1 MRNIF
6 ASLIRSRFVST
17 ASVAG
22 LLLSCLVVVDATPRL
37 NSRDKS
43 QNVVSEDTEME
54 FMEADTVPYEFGG
67 TAYRNERD
75 FVKRSRCGIEITE
88 EQIEAIELLIETEQ
102 AAAAQAGKTAFTGGR
117 IPVFFHE
124 SRPTSAATVTS
135 TQLANQIAHLN
146 TCFSGT
152 GYTFFQVG
160 WNYITSS
167 TYANARQGTSDETNM
182 KSAFYNHSS
191 AASYRHNGA
200 LHFYLCTNP
209 RRSDGAALLG
219 WATFPWNY
227 SGTSDY
233 RDGVVIQTGSL
244 PGGSTTNYNQG
255 DTATHEIGHWMGLY
269 HTFQDGC
276 GTGNNTTT
284 GDRVADTP
292 AQSTPT
298 SGCPS
303 SRNSC
308 TSISG
313 NDPIHN
319 FMDYSYDSCLY
330 EFSVGQDSRM
340 DSLCTSYRTRIPSN

>member
-1 MRNIF
+1 MQAANKLFIARRVL
-6 ASLIRSRFVST
+6 ATTAVVAFVVLTFSPAQGRT
-17 ASVAG
+17 RLESSQPQVA
-22 LLLSCLVVVDATPRL
+22 A
-37 NSRDKS
+37 
-43 QNVVSEDTEME
+43 SEDVEMDL
-54 FMEADTVPYEFGG
+54 MEADSTPLDFEGV
-67 TAYRNERD
+67 TYRNERD
-75 FVKRSRCGIEITE
+75 FVKNARCGLLLTD
-88 EQIEAIELLIETEQ
+88 EQIQEIEALIAHEQ
-102 AAAAQAGKTAFTGGR
+102 RQLAKTGVANFTGGR

-124 SRPTSAATVTS
+124 SRPTSTATVTS
-135 TQLANQIAHLN
+135 TQLSNQIAHLN

-160 WNYITSS
+160 WNYIVSS
-167 TYANARQGTSDETNM
+167 TYANARQGTSDEWNM

-191 AASYRHNGA
+191 ASSYRHNGA

-209 RRSDGAALLG
+209 RRSDGAGLLG

-227 SGTSDY
+227 SGSADY
-233 RDGVVIQTGSL
+233 RDGVVIKTGSV
-244 PGGSTTNYNQG
+244 PGGSTTNYNEG

-276 GTGNNTTT
+276 GTGNNTTS

-292 AQSTPT
+292 AQASPT

-313 NDPIHN
+313 YDPIHN
-319 FMDYSYDSCLY
+319 FMDYSYDSCLW
-330 EFSVGQDSRM
+330 EFTPGQDSRM
-340 DSLCTSYRTRIPSN
+340 DSICTSYRTRIPSN

>member
-1 MRNIF
+1 MRVI
-6 ASLIRSRFVST
+6 SRVRNRLVVTS
-17 ASVAG
+17 AVAF
-22 LLLSCLVVVDATPRL
+22 LVFSSLVVVDATPRL
-37 NSRDKS
+37 TRRSSDV
-43 QNVVSEDTEME
+43 QTFSEDTEMD
-54 FMEADTVPYEFGG
+54 FMEADTTQYEFAG
-67 TAYRNERD
+67 TVYRNERD
-75 FVKRSRCGIEITE
+75 FVKRSRCGIEISA
-88 EQIEAIELLIETEQ
+88 EQIEAIEMLIQTEEAQ
-102 AAAAQAGKTAFTGGR
+102 AKQAGKLAFTGGR

-124 SRPTSAATVTS
+124 SRPTAAATVTS
-135 TQLANQIAHLN
+135 TQLSNQIAHLN
-146 TCFSGT
+146 TTFSGT

-160 WNYITSS
+160 WNYIQSS

-182 KSAFYNHSS
+182 KGAYYNHTS

-219 WATFPWNY
+219 WATFPSSY
-227 SGTSDY
+227 SGSADY

-276 GTGNNTTT
+276 GSGNNTTS

-292 AQSTPT
+292 AQASPT

-330 EFSVGQDSRM
+330 QFSTGQDARM
-340 DSLCTSYRTRIPSN
+340 DSLCTTYRTRIPSN

>member
-1 MRNIF
+1 MRDVLVSIF
-6 ASLIRSRFVST
+6 RNRIVATV
-17 ASVAG
+17 SVAG
-22 LLLSCLVVVDATPRL
+22 LLFSSFVVVDATPRL
-37 NSRDKS
+37 VNRDTS
-43 QNVVSEDTEME
+43 QSAVSEDVEMDL
-54 FMEADTVPYEFGG
+54 MDADVTPYEFGG
-67 TAYRNERD
+67 TTYKNERD
-75 FVKRSRCGIEITE
+75 FVKHARCGVAITA
-88 EQIEAIELLIETEQ
+88 EQIEAIELLIEIEQ
-102 AAAAQAGKTAFTGGR
+102 AEAGKAGKLAFTGGK

-124 SRPTSAATVTS
+124 SRPTSTATVTS
-135 TQLANQIAHLN
+135 TQLANQISHLN
-146 TCFSGT
+146 TTFSGT
-152 GYTFFQVG
+152 GYTFYQVG

-191 AASYRHNGA
+191 AANYRHNGA

-209 RRSDGAALLG
+209 RRSDGAGLLG
-219 WATFPWNY
+219 WATFPTSY
-227 SGTSDY
+227 SGSSDY

-276 GTGNNTTT
+276 GTGNNTTS
-284 GDRVADTP
+284 GDRVSDTP
-292 AQSTPT
+292 AQASPT

-330 EFSVGQDSRM
+330 QFTTGQDSRM
-340 DSLCTSYRTRIPSN
+340 DSLCTSYRTRIPTN